1 MKKLPYSLS
10 TLFVKTNSSLPI
22 FGSVKALEIKTSM
35 LFDLDFANNT
45 ILLCFFYFFLINDLY
60 IFYSPGIPQI
70 LNPIA
75 KLVISNGISS
85 KKAKAQ
91 I

>member
-1 MKKLPYSLS
+1 MKILSYSLS
-10 TLFVKTNSSLPI
+10 TLFIKTNSSLPI
-22 FGSVKALEIKTSM
+22 FESVKALEIKTSM
-35 LFDLDFANNT
+35 LFDLDFSNNT
-45 ILLCFFYFFLINDLY
+45 ILSCFFYFFLINDLY
-60 IFYSPGIPQI
+60 IFYSPDIAQI
-70 LNPIA
+70 FNPIA